1 MKKKIMAEEGSFRLE
16 NIKRRSRYTL
26 VFSLLAAALFAM
38 LVININSG
46 NVHIP
51 IDNIIKII
59 FTHIGSEKEDY
70 YGSTSRRRLISVR
83 FFTSN
88 LL

>member
-51 IDNIIKII
+51 IDNIIKI
-59 FTHIGSEKEDY
+59 
-70 YGSTSRRRLISVR
+70 TSDIPTKIITKTLTVPLILCGVAN
-83 FFTSN
+83 T
-88 LL
+88 